1 MKNYTFK
8 YILVIILFFNFN
20 SFANRD
26 KINQKKKELIE
37 IRNEIKEIQR
47 KITEFNKIE
56 KKSINDIENYN
67 KQTEALHNL
76 IVKLR
81 NEEKYK
87 EGQIAAI
94 EISIAETE
102 KSIKELKSN
111 YANYIKWLYK
121 KGKNIDLIL
130 LFNSKSINNTILRYK
145 YLNKISEQKKKDLIK
160 LSEQLEQL
168 KLLKA
173 QLVDEKEAK
182 REITRYKE
190 EEERRLKKELENKQ
204 KYLKELRKDKKNLIA
219 ELKLKEKAHLQ
230 IQNIINSIPDDDYK
244 TIKPKNN
251 TDNNIVSSQ
260 KNRNSNKKNTIPE
273 TQNFSQTST
282 NVNFISPVKGSIIR
296 PFGNVYNDKLN
307 TTTVNYGVDIRV
319 NGNANVVAAA
329 DGKISRVE
337 FIPGYGNVVII
348 AHENNTRTVYGHLSN
363 ISIVEGQYVKAGQK
377 LGLVEESLEGYIFHF
392 EIWKQKNC
400 INPAHYIAQR

>member
-102 KSIKELKSN
+102 KSTRLLSEIAKKINEFFGTT
-111 YANYIKWLYK
+111 ILYK
-121 KGKNIDLIL
+121 SD
-130 LFNSKSINNTILRYK
+130 
-145 YLNKISEQKKKDLIK
+145 
-160 LSEQLEQL
+160 
-168 KLLKA
+168 
-173 QLVDEKEAK
+173 V
-182 REITRYKE
+182 
-190 EEERRLKKELENKQ
+190 
-204 KYLKELRKDKKNLIA
+204 
-219 ELKLKEKAHLQ
+219 
-230 IQNIINSIPDDDYK
+230 
-244 TIKPKNN
+244 
-251 TDNNIVSSQ
+251 
-260 KNRNSNKKNTIPE
+260 
-273 TQNFSQTST
+273 
-282 NVNFISPVKGSIIR
+282 
-296 PFGNVYNDKLN
+296 
-307 TTTVNYGVDIRV
+307 
-319 NGNANVVAAA
+319 
-329 DGKISRVE
+329 
-337 FIPGYGNVVII
+337 
-348 AHENNTRTVYGHLSN
+348 
-363 ISIVEGQYVKAGQK
+363 
-377 LGLVEESLEGYIFHF
+377 
-392 EIWKQKNC
+392 
-400 INPAHYIAQR
+400 